1 VVADTACRVFC
12 VMLTSPPQVKY
23 VIREHCG
30 RALHLTDLDSIEA
43 SFSILCRACDKH
55 VKDYKVKAKGWEI
68 ADCGKGMACPECG
81 DGVYISAEFKSA
93 TLSKAAVLVGTGLVG
108 ATVYASISGAG
119 QVSVSTSR
127 KKFLA
132 DCNKN
137 KESIV
142 RRRSSGSGLTHAR
155 MLESGAR
162 AAGGS
167 ADLLFPR
174 NWTVKGAPVGS
185 ERDQPAAWWGAPQFV
200 QVTEGSHEWSEVK
213 HRLQSSIP
221 HARLVD
227 LVRWEDRFMWKKF
240 HTRREEVFVR
250 REMDESKLN
259 EKFLWHGTGGKSP
272 DEVLKTEEG
281 LDFRFSSQD
290 CFYGRGL

>member
-1 VVADTACRVFC
+1 VVAQGPFPYARFHTF
-12 VMLTSPPQVKY
+12 
-23 VIREHCG
+23 
-30 RALHLTDLDSIEA
+30 
-43 SFSILCRACDKH
+43 
-55 VKDYKVKAKGWEI
+55 KAQGLEI
-68 ADCGKGMACPECG
+68 PDFDIGIVCSDCG
-81 DGVYISAEFKSA
+81 DGVYINAEFNSA
-93 TLSKAAVLVGTGLVG
+93 HLSKAIVMGAAGVMGFGVALAGAAMVGTALAGGSV
-108 ATVYASISGAG
+108 VASRK
-119 QVSVSTSR
+119 VSVSMSR

-132 DCNKN
+132 DCDKN

-200 QVTEGSHEWSEVK
+200 QVTEGSHEWDEVK
-213 HRLQSSIP
+213 LHLQSSIP

-227 LVRWEDRFMWKKF
+227 LARWEDRFMWKKF